1 MKFPCNEA
9 LIFLLLGNLNLFI
22 VHRKQN
28 DEKILETKF
37 NFFCQKIIS
46 VFSLFKQNIKRPHD
60 PFEF

>member
-1 MKFPCNEA
+1 MKFPYNEA

-46 VFSLFKQNIKRPHD
+46 LFKQNIKRPHD